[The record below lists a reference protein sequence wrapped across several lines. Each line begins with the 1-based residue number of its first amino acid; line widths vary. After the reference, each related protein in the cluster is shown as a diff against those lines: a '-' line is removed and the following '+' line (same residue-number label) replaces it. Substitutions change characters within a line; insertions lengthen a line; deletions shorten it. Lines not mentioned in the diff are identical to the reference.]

1 MNVRL
6 KLIAA
11 DQGGVFSR
19 RQALASG
26 YTPDQIVAYL
36 RDGRWERI
44 RRGQYAEPADISQ
57 LEPWQRAGWIHRRKI
72 HAAMNSLR
80 SGSVAVSH
88 QSALVLHG
96 LPTWAL
102 DLSRVHVSRIEGRSG
117 GTVADVQHH
126 LGRLALE
133 DLTVVDGRVVTTAGR
148 AVVETACATSFEAA
162 VVGVDAALRA
172 GGLSAEDM
180 RRLVELTAFWPGSAN
195 ARAALR
201 FGDRLCE
208 SVGESRMRVFLYE
221 QGFPAPVLQAEFRD
235 RQGFIGRV
243 DFYFPEYRLVLEFDG
258 LLKYGGGEAVVLIG
272 EKRREDRLR
281 ALGLTVVRSV
291 WSDLDHP
298 ARLAATLRDQF
309 AAARR
314 TA

>member
-1 MNVRL
+1 MNGRL
-6 KLIAA
+6 RAIA
-11 DQGGVFSR
+11 DGQGGVFSR
-19 RQALASG
+19 GQALASG
-26 YTPDQIVAYL
+26 YTHDQVVAFL

-44 RRGQYAEPADISQ
+44 RRGQYAEKTDVGQ
-57 LEPWQRAGWIHRRKI
+57 LEPWERVSWIHRRKI

-96 LPTWAL
+96 LPVWGL
-102 DLSRVHVSRIEGRSG
+102 DLGLVHISRFDGSG
-117 GTVADVQHH
+117 GVVAGVQHH
-126 LGRLALE
+126 LGKLATD
-133 DLTVVDGRVVTTAGR
+133 DLTVIEGRLVTTAAR
-148 AVVETACATSFEAA
+148 AAVETACTASFEAA
-162 VVGVDAALRA
+162 VVGVDAVLRA
-172 GGLSAEDM
+172 GGLSDADLL
-180 RRLVELTAFWPGSAN
+180 RLLEQIEFWPGSTT
-195 ARAALR
+195 ARAALA
-201 FGDRLCE
+201 FGDPLCE

-221 QGFPAPVLQAEFRD
+221 HGFPAPVLQAEFRD

-243 DFYFPEYRLVLEFDG
+243 DFYFPEYRLVIEFDG
-258 LLKYGGGEAVVLIG
+258 LLKYGGGAAGVLIE

-291 WSDLDHP
+291 WSDLDRP
-298 ARLAATLRDQF
+298 AQWAATLRGHF